1 MRIAQEVL
9 VFDRLT
15 DEARPEADAHLA
27 EVRTAVGGVHWPP
40 GNDRFVI
47 PPARLGNG
55 VLPIKQAFQ
64 ILLRDAGWTLE
75 ALIVPRGGP
84 GKMDATRSS
93 NGFRTAVEWETGNIS
108 SSHRAINK
116 MALAVH
122 DGLAAQGVL
131 VMPTRATSRYLTD
144 RIGNFEELAPYL
156 PVWSRIE
163 AEGRLL
169 IVVVAHDALDA
180 SVAPIGKL
188 TDGRALR

>member
-1 MRIAQEVL
+1 MRIAQEVP
-9 VFDRLT
+9 VFDRLR
-15 DEARPEADAHLA
+15 DDDRPAADTLLA
-27 EVRTAVGGVHWPP
+27 DVRRAIGGVRWPP
-40 GNDRFVI
+40 GGDRFVI
-47 PPARLGNG
+47 PPVRLGNG
-55 VLPIKQAFQ
+55 VVPIKSAFQ
-64 ILLRDAGWTLE
+64 GLLLAAGWATE
-75 ALIVPRGGP
+75 ALIFPTGGP
-84 GKMDATRSS
+84 GKFDAAKALR
-93 NGFRTAVEWETGNIS
+93 GARTVVEWETGNIS

-116 MALAVH
+116 MALAIH

-163 AEGRLL
+163 ASGRLL

-180 SVAPIGKL
+180 SVAQIGKG